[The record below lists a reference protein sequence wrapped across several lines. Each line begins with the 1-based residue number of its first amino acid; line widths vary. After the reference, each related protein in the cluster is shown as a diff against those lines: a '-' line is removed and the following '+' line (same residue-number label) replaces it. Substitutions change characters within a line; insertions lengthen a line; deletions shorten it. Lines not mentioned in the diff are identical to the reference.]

1 MKKLLIVIIAL
12 ALNFYPCGLSKVPK
26 VLPKNLFLVMEEPRY
41 ENDGKSSP
49 LQKARDRLGM
59 FSMFKVKD
67 VTLGETKVTG
77 DSATVNVKY
86 TTEDGKQD
94 EFDLNLVKQD
104 GKWLV
109 EIKGK

>member
-1 MKKLLIVIIAL
+1 MKTMEKLST
-12 ALNFYPCGLSKVPK
+12 PESKE
-26 VLPKNLFLVMEEPRY
+26 MI
-41 ENDGKSSP
+41 
-49 LQKARDRLGM
+49 GM

-67 VTLGETKVTG
+67 ATLGETKVTG

-94 EFDLNLVKQD
+94 EFDLNLVKQ
-104 GKWLV
+104 GSKWLV

>member
-12 ALNFYPCGLSKVPK
+12 ALIFILAGCAKGPESVAKKFVSAWKSQDMKTMEKLSTPESKE
-26 VLPKNLFLVMEEPRY
+26 MI
-41 ENDGKSSP
+41 
-49 LQKARDRLGM
+49 GM

-67 VTLGETKVTG
+67 AILGETKVTG

-94 EFDLNLVKQD
+94 EFDLNLVKQ
-104 GKWLV
+104 GSKWLV

>member
-1 MKKLLIVIIAL
+1 MKKFLIVIVAL
-12 ALNFYPCGLSKVPK
+12 ALILILMGCAKGPESVAKKFVSAWKSQDVKTMEKLSTPESKE
-26 VLPKNLFLVMEEPRY
+26 M
-41 ENDGKSSP
+41 
-49 LQKARDRLGM
+49 LGM

-94 EFDLNLVKQD
+94 EFDLNLVKQ
-104 GKWLV
+104 GSKWLV